1 MTTIQEILRL
11 AKYQRKAFRYHDL
24 KEDHEDT
31 QTLSWT
37 RINSNNPML
46 HLLRAEKK
54 KKNICARR
62 SEVRIE
68 GEVLIDTMAIDAAAL
83 SAFRRHQRRSCNH
96 KDMVNVLDIVGKS
109 IGVISV
115 IDDEMLGNYDTASLV
130 QMVHSDALP
139 EIAKKNVA
147 VPYQSVCDI
156 IVMMVDA
163 YVDAFALAN

>member
-1 MTTIQEILRL
+1 MTTISEILRL
-11 AKYQRKAFRYHDL
+11 AKYQGKAFRYHDL

-31 QTLSWT
+31 PTLSWT
-37 RINSNNPML
+37 RLNSNNPML

-68 GEVLIDTMAIDAAAL
+68 GEVDTMAIDAAAL
-83 SAFRRHQRRSCNH
+83 SAFRRHQRRSCND
-96 KDMVNVLDIVGKS
+96 KDMVNLLDIVGKS

-115 IDDEMLGNYDTASLV
+115 IADEMLGNYETASLV
-130 QMVHSDALP
+130 QMVFSDALP

-147 VPYQSVCDI
+147 VPCVPVC
-156 IVMMVDA
+156 
-163 YVDAFALAN
+163 L